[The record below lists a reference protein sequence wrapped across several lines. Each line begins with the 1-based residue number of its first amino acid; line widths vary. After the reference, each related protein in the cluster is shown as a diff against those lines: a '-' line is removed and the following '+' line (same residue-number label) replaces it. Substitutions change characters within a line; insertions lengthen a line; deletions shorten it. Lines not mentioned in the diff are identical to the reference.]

1 MRILPVLLA
10 SAALLTSFS
19 AAAQRRTTGSLGL
32 LPEVQ
37 AEVALSGDDYVLVA
51 LRAPIQTGT
60 FQGTQLDQVGLRVGY
75 ESFWSERW
83 SWGAELRADGY
94 DAYRTADTKSVYVDV
109 RPQVF
114 LRHWATVG
122 SVNFRQRLG
131 LEYWIPGGEGTQSRA
146 LANLRLDVD
155 KVFAVGEQLALRP
168 RISVEPQ
175 AYLRFQRNEDE
186 VKERFIDF
194 SSLRGEVGVRV
205 SPRVDFTPWFAW
217 QSNYYFSLPQTDSNG
232 TITIPGG
239 KSRYAQPVLGLDL
252 RLTLGG
258 NAQDADRRQL
268 PTQH

>member
-10 SAALLTSFS
+10 ALALLTSAS
-19 AAAQRRTTGSLGL
+19 AKAQRRATGNLGL

-37 AEVALSGDDYVLVA
+37 AEVALSGDDYVLLA

-60 FQGTQLDQVGLRVGY
+60 FRGTQLDQVGVRVGY
-75 ESFWSERW
+75 ESFWSDQW
-83 SWGAELRADGY
+83 SWGAELRADSY
-94 DAYRTADTKSVYVDV
+94 DTYRSSDATDIQVDI

-114 LRHWATVG
+114 LRHWATLG

-131 LEYWIPGGEGTQSRA
+131 LEYWIPGETGPQSRA

-155 KVFAVGEQLALRP
+155 KVFALNERVALRP

-175 AYLRFQRNEDE
+175 AYLRFQRDEDE
-186 VKERFIDF
+186 LKERVIDF
-194 SSLRGEVGVRV
+194 SSLRGEVGVRL
-205 SPRVDFTPWFAW
+205 SPRIDFTPWFAW
-217 QSNYYFSLPQTDSNG
+217 QSNYYFSLTQTDSNG

-239 KSRYAQPVLGLDL
+239 KGRYTQPILGLDL
-252 RLTLGG
+252 RMTLGG
-258 NAQDADRRQL
+258 NAQNADRRQL